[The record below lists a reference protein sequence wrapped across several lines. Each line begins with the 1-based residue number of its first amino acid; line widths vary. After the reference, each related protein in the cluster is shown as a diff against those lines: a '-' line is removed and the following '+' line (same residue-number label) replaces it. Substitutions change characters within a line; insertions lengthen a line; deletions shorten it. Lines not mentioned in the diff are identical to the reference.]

1 MASRGTAPTARCTA
15 RQEEGNVGGDLVLGM
30 EHDEA
35 EKVVVVQG

>member
-15 RQEEGNVGGDLVLGM
+15 RQEEGNVGGDVLGM